1 MTILKFASNGLLEDM
16 ANRWLNGGATAVYKL
31 MLLSD
36 QYTPSEEDRFRSEVV
51 AYETSGTG
59 YSSGGT
65 SITFTVG
72 SIDQTNNLL
81 YITCPGANWPNSTI
95 TAKFAWAYRAVGT
108 AATDRLIG
116 LFQLGET
123 SISTTGTTFSIGP
136 MRITFSNQGPV

>member
-1 MTILKFASNGLLEDM
+1 MTLVKYASNGLLEDM
-16 ANRWLNGGATAVYKL
+16 ATKWITGSTFKL

-36 QYTPSEEDRFRSEVV
+36 QYTPSEEHRFRSEVA
-51 AYETSGTG
+51 AYEISGTG
-59 YSSGGT
+59 YSSGGA

-81 YITCPGANWPNSTI
+81 YITCPGANWPSSTI

-108 AATDRLIG
+108 TATDRLIG
-116 LFQLGET
+116 LFQLGEN

-136 MRITFSNQGPV
+136 MRIPVSNLGVV